1 MKAIIAK
8 NGLGNVQTRVQ
19 NPPGQKSVIE
29 LAREIPKGKFAELS
43 LILEP
48 HEIPKRKTKHI

>member
-1 MKAIIAK
+1 MKTIIAK
-8 NGLGNVQTRVQ
+8 NSLGNVQTRGQ
-19 NPPGQKSVIE
+19 NPPRQKSVIE

-48 HEIPKRKTKHI
+48 HEIPKKKTKHI

>member
-8 NGLGNVQTRVQ
+8 NGLGKVQTSTQ
-19 NPPGQKSVIE
+19 YPPRQKSVIE

-48 HEIPKRKTKHI
+48 HEIPKRKIKHI

>member
-8 NGLGNVQTRVQ
+8 NSLGNVQSRVQ
-19 NPPGQKSVIE
+19 NPSTQKSVIE
-29 LAREIPKGKFAELS
+29 LAREIPKGKYAELS
-43 LILEP
+43 LILEA

>member
-8 NGLGNVQTRVQ
+8 NSLGKVQIRVQ
-19 NPPGQKSVIE
+19 NPPRQKSVIE

-48 HEIPKRKTKHI
+48 HEIPKRKIKHL

>member
-1 MKAIIAK
+1 MKTIISK

-19 NPPGQKSVIE
+19 NPPRQKSVIE

-43 LILEP
+43 SILEP

>member
-1 MKAIIAK
+1 MEATISKS
-8 NGLGNVQTRVQ
+8 GLGKVHTRIK
-19 NPPGQKSVIE
+19 NLPRQKSVIE

-48 HEIPKRKTKHI
+48 HEIPKGKIKHL

>member
-8 NGLGNVQTRVQ
+8 NSLGKVQTRVQ
-19 NPPGQKSVIE
+19 IPPRQKSVIE

-48 HEIPKRKTKHI
+48 HEIPKRKAKYL

>member
-1 MKAIIAK
+1 MKAITSK
-8 NGLGNVQTRVQ
+8 NSIGKVQARVQ
-19 NPPGQKSVIE
+19 IPPRQKSVIE